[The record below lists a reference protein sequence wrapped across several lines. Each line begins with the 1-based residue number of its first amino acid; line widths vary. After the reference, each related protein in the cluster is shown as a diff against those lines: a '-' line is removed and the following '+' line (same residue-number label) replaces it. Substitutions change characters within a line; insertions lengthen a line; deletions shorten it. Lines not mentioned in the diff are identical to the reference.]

1 LSAITTDDVPAAP
14 DTEPRELDA
23 LAPQADPQSPDS
35 PAAPADPAPSFT
47 ERPMIPVELLT
58 AHPGNVR
65 EDRQANQAFC
75 QSVAAVGILVPL
87 EITTTAEGTGY
98 RVVDG
103 NIRLD
108 AAIKTGLTAVPYTF
122 SPDTADAEGLQY
134 LHMLITS
141 RYRRSLSVYEEAAAL
156 FSASEAGLTRTQI
169 RKTTGLKAA
178 EVRAGIAAGGLSPKA
193 RDAAEQADYEWDL
206 EELALLR
213 PFEDDAEA
221 MEQITSSLAYG
232 RNVRYVVQRLTD
244 EREAAARRQQITDAL
259 RTAGVTVVDELPAG
273 AVPLHR
279 LLASAPDTDQ
289 PDGSEDGDQDHDP
302 DTTDADAGPA
312 ELDPDSHA
320 SCPGAIAYLSRYHD
334 EPAYY
339 CLNPSQYGH
348 ADRYSARSATLSLR
362 PDGGGD
368 IPVPGDPR
376 GDDRE
381 GGTDRAIVIEG
392 NKAWT
397 AAGTVRQRWLAEYLT
412 RKTPPRDDTPVIAR
426 FVTTRLLSMPEP
438 LCRALGGIRHGQ
450 IFRAI
455 GAPTADAAEAAPQPK
470 LWLLALAPIAAAY
483 EDQITGSGPER
494 DTWRTDRYS
503 PCPRTQAGQWLAF
516 TAELGHQLTPIEQAV
531 ADSVPYRGD
540 APAGQPDAAS
550 DGEPGGPE
558 GPGDAPD
565 LPDPDDDPAPEQAD
579 TFGTTET
586 AAA

>member
-1 LSAITTDDVPAAP
+1 VLSTITTDEVQAAP
-14 DTEPRELDA
+14 DGKPDA
-23 LAPQADPQSPDS
+23 LAQPDDVQSPDS
-35 PAAPADPAPSFT
+35 PAARAPSFT

-65 EDRQANQAFC
+65 EDRQADQAFC
-75 QSVAAVGILVPL
+75 QSVAAAGILVPL
-87 EITTTAEGTGY
+87 EITTAPDGIGY

-108 AAIKTGLTAVPYTF
+108 AAIKTGLTAVPYVF
-122 SPDTADAEGLQY
+122 SPDTADEEGLQY

-141 RYRRSLSVYEEAAAL
+141 RFRRSLSVYEEAAAL

-193 RDAAEQADYEWDL
+193 REAAEQADYEWDL

-213 PFEDDAEA
+213 PFEDDADA

-279 LLASAPDTDQ
+279 LLATAPDTDQ
-289 PDGSEDGDQDHDP
+289 HDGSEDGDQDNDP
-302 DTTDADAGPA
+302 GTPDADAGPA

-339 CLNPSQYGH
+339 CLNPGQYGH

-397 AAGTVRQRWLAEYLT
+397 AAGTVRQRWLAEYLA
-412 RKTPPRDDTPVIAR
+412 RKAPARDDTPVIAR
-426 FVTTRLLSMPEP
+426 FVTTRLLTMPEP

-455 GAPTADAAEAAPQPK
+455 GAPADAAEAAPLPK

-483 EDQITGSGPER
+483 EDQITGTGSER

-531 ADSVPYRGD
+531 ADGVPYRGD
-540 APAGQPDAAS
+540 APAGRQDAAS
-550 DGEPGGPE
+550 DGDSEPGGPE
-558 GPGDAPD
+558 GPADAHD
-565 LPDPDDDPAPEQAD
+565 LPDADDDLAPDRAD
-579 TFGTTET
+579 TSGTTGT